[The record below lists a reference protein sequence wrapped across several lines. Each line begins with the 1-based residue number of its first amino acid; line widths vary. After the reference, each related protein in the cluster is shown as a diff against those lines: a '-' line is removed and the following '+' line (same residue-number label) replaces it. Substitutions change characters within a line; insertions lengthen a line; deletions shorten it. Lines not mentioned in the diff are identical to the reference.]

1 MNGNNFENYA
11 YTCGNPKLYFA
22 KAIKVQQMAFKP
34 DYAEKKLNQSCKTLI
49 TVGFCH
55 GCRDCKLCALQA
67 AHDETMKVLSDP
79 EKAHKR
85 YIKWLEI
92 KQANET
98 FQPIDY
104 GAIRSYDGKGHKTTV
119 LKQTKKEKEL
129 AEMKRRTEKMKA
141 MEEKQIKK
149 QVFMPEED
157 CETESFVLYKE
168 SNRSKKRAKHEA
180 RERQEKKNRYDS
192 RWN

>member
-1 MNGNNFENYA
+1 MSNNNFEGNFEA
-11 YTCGNPKLYFA
+11 YKYTGGNPKLYFA

-67 AHDETMKVLSDP
+67 AHDETMRVLADP

-85 YIKWLEI
+85 YLKWVEI
-92 KQANET
+92 KQAGEA

-104 GAIRSYDGKGHKTTV
+104 GAVRSFDGKGHKTV
-119 LKQTKKEKEL
+119 VAHQTPEEKRKNEI
-129 AEMKRRTEKMKA
+129 KRRVKEMEKITKHNPS
-141 MEEKQIKK
+141 K
-149 QVFMPEED
+149 EED
-157 CETESFVLYKE
+157 YDDDIIIKKE
-168 SNRSKKRAKHEA
+168 SNRSKKKAKHEA
-180 RERQEKKNRYDS
+180 MERQEKKSRYDS

>member
-1 MNGNNFENYA
+1 MNNNNFEACKYA
-11 YTCGNPKLYFA
+11 GGNPKLYFA

-49 TVGFCH
+49 SVGFCH
-55 GCRDCKLCALQA
+55 GCRDCKLCALQT

-85 YIKWLEI
+85 YLKWVEI
-92 KQANET
+92 KRANEIL
-98 FQPIDY
+98 QPIDY
-104 GAIRSYDGKGHKTTV
+104 GAIRSYDGKGHETTV

-129 AEMKRRTEKMKA
+129 IEMKRRTELMKA
-141 MEEKQIKK
+141 MEEKQTKK
-149 QVFMPEED
+149 QSFMEEEYED
-157 CETESFVLYKE
+157 EGFAPYKE

-180 RERQEKKNRYDS
+180 RKRQEKKNRYDS